1 MSESDGPE
9 GRGCPECGA
18 PRGPD
23 LSPSCDCTERAAEA
37 LHETR
42 TAEAAAAE
50 DFDPLRIRPYVQ
62 VEPAETTL
70 PSQRPAGARG
80 RVRHAATAAMGV
92 PPGSS
97 EAENLGERPA
107 PTAPQPKDNPSRPY
121 DDPPQ
126 PNRRSARRALLLSV
140 IAAGMATVGAAGFA
154 SGLLSYHTPS
164 RDRAAQEVRPS
175 VPEVS
180 TPGPTAPASS
190 PTPPRS
196 PLPSPRV
203 PASRPSRS
211 ATPSTSPDPAPSAT
225 PSRPA
230 SPSASTATF
239 AAPRNTP
246 AAAPVLQRGDQG
258 PQVTELQERLRQ
270 LNLYGD
276 EIDGVF
282 TRPVEDAVRN
292 YQLARGIQ
300 GDALGVYG
308 PATRKSLEAETAEP

>member
-50 DFDPLRIRPYVQ
+50 DFDPLRIRPYVR

-70 PSQRPAGARG
+70 PLQRPAGLRG
-80 RVRHAATAAMGV
+80 RVRHAATAAR
-92 PPGSS
+92 
-97 EAENLGERPA
+97 ARPA
-107 PTAPQPKDNPSRPY
+107 PAAPHPNG
-121 DDPPQ
+121 DPPRPKQ
-126 PNRRSARRALLLSV
+126 PSSRRALLLSV
-140 IAAGMATVGAAGFA
+140 VAAGLATVGAAGFA
-154 SGLLSYHTPS
+154 SGLLSYHMPS

-175 VPEVS
+175 VPVVS

-196 PLPSPRV
+196 PLPSPPV
-203 PASRPSRS
+203 PASRPSPS
-211 ATPSTSPDPAPSAT
+211 ATPPTSPAPTLSAT

-230 SPSASTATF
+230 SPTASTATF
-239 AAPRNTP
+239 AAPRATQ
-246 AAAPVLQRGDQG
+246 AVTPVLRRGDRG

-276 EIDGVF
+276 QIDGVF
-282 TRPVEDAVRN
+282 TRPVEDAVRT